1 MSPVRQSSFLAR
13 ILSWKWSTDG
23 FKHKVQLVIRNVKS
37 AFVFRGRRVRTP
49 TVMQMEAVE
58 CGAAAL
64 KIVLG
69 YYGRIVSLEE
79 LRLACGVSR
88 DGVKASNVLKAARQY
103 GLTSKGLKAEPETLR
118 KVRLPFIV
126 FWNFNHFLVVEGIK
140 RNKYYLSDPATGPRI
155 IGAEEFNQAFT
166 GVVLTFERGPEFRR
180 GGKNPSLIRALSSRL
195 KGSHIALWYA
205 LLASFALVIP
215 GLAIPTFTKIFV
227 DNYLVRHMED
237 WLKPLLLA
245 MAITAI
251 LRAVFTHLQLSSLLR
266 LENRLAVSTTGRFFW
281 HILRL
286 PMGFFAQRAP
296 GELVARIEINDKV
309 AGFLSSEVATNAV
322 NLLMVGFYALLMFQY
337 DVILTFI
344 GIITAAL
351 NLGALRYVSRK
362 RIDDNRRLLQDQG
375 KLWGV
380 TMGGLLMIETLKS
393 TGSESDFFARWSG
406 NHTKVVNMQQQL
418 GVSSQLLSTVP
429 PLLSG
434 INAALVLGMGAYRV
448 MDGLL
453 TMGMLVAF
461 QTLMRSFIDPVNKLT
476 DLGGKIQT
484 TEGEMYRLDDV
495 LRYRPDP
502 LASQM
507 GRGPEVEQV
516 TARLNGY
523 LELRNVTFGY
533 SRLEPALIQNFS
545 FKLRPGDRVA
555 IVGSSGSGKSTVAK
569 LAAGLYQPWEGEVL
583 FDNQPR
589 DSLPRELINNS
600 LAMVDQDIF
609 VFEGSVRDNLTMWD
623 SSISEPELMQAA
635 KDAQIHDDLAT
646 RGGGYDYVIEEM
658 GRNFS
663 GGQRQRMEIARAL
676 AINPRILILDE
687 ATAALDAK
695 TEQLVDDAL
704 RRRGCTL
711 LIVAH
716 RLSTIRDCDE
726 IIVLDRG
733 NVVERGTH
741 DEMVNAGGPYTNLI
755 RAS

>member
-1 MSPVRQSSFLAR
+1 MQENS
-13 ILSWKWSTDG
+13 LSRPT
-23 FKHKVQLVIRNVKS
+23 VKS
-37 AFVFRGRRVRTP
+37 VFSFRRRRIRTP
-49 TVMQMEAVE
+49 TVIQMEAVE
-58 CGAAAL
+58 CGAASL

-69 YYGRIVSLEE
+69 YYGRIASLEE

-103 GLTSKGLKAEPETLR
+103 GLTSKGLKAEPERLGDL
-118 KVRLPFIV
+118 RLPFIV

-140 RNKYYLSDPATGPRI
+140 GRKYYLSDPATGPRVV
-155 IGAEEFNQAFT
+155 GAEEFNQAFT
-166 GVVLTFERGPEFRR
+166 GVVLTFEKGPEFKR
-180 GGKNPSLIRALSSRL
+180 GGRNPSLIRALASRL
-195 KGSHIALWYA
+195 KGSHLALWYV

-227 DNYLVRHMED
+227 DNYLIQHAEH
-237 WLKPLLLA
+237 WLTPLLLA
-245 MAITAI
+245 MAGTAI
-251 LRAVFTHLQLSSLLR
+251 LRAILTHLQLSSLLR
-266 LENRLAVSTTGRFFW
+266 LENRLAVSTTGKFFW

-286 PMGFFAQRAP
+286 PIEFFAQRAP

-309 AGFLSSEVATNAV
+309 AGLLSGQLATNAV
-322 NLLMVGFYALLMFQY
+322 NFVMVGFYALLMFQY
-337 DVILTFI
+337 DALLTAIGILT
-344 GIITAAL
+344 AVL
-351 NLGALRYVSRK
+351 NLAALRYVSR
-362 RIDDNRRLLQDQG
+362 RRMDDNRRLLQDQG

-406 NHTKVVNMQQQL
+406 NHTKVLNMQQQL

-434 INAALVLGMGAYRV
+434 INAALVLGIGGYRV

-461 QTLMRSFIDPVNKLT
+461 QSLMGSFIDPVNKLT
-476 DLGGKIQT
+476 ELGGNIQK

-502 LASQM
+502 LVSES
-507 GRGPEVEQV
+507 GRAVEPEKL
-516 TARLNGY
+516 TAQLMGY
-523 LELRNVTFGY
+523 LELRNISFGY

-545 FKLRPGDRVA
+545 LRLTPGDRVA

-569 LAAGLYQPWEGEVL
+569 LVAGLYQPWEGEIL
-583 FDNQPR
+583 FDGEPR
-589 DSLPRELINNS
+589 STWPRELIDNS
-600 LAMVDQDIF
+600 LAMVDQD
-609 VFEGSVRDNLTMWD
+609 VSLFEGSVRENLTMWD
-623 SSISEPELMQAA
+623 ASISELDVVQAA
-635 KDAQIHDDLAT
+635 RDAQIHDDLVT
-646 RGGGYDYVIEEM
+646 RSGGYNYAIEEL

-676 AINPRILILDE
+676 ANNPRLLILDE

-726 IIVLDRG
+726 IIVLERG
-733 NVVERGTH
+733 KVVERGTH
-741 DEMVNAGGPYTNLI
+741 DVMAGADGPYARLI
-755 RAS
+755 RAV